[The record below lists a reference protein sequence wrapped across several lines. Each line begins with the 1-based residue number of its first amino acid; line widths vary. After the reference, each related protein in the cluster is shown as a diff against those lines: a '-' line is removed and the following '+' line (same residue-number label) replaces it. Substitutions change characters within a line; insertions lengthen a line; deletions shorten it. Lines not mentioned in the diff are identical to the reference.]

1 MPFSQQNSAA
11 RILILIDIPF
21 ASLQLFTPD
30 IHTPKQTR
38 AQQQQFPFTTPAVM
52 TSKAVN
58 VPTNTKIKE
67 SDINGKLQL
76 YGIYSAFANGKV
88 PSV

>member
-1 MPFSQQNSAA
+1 
-11 RILILIDIPF
+11 
-21 ASLQLFTPD
+21 
-30 IHTPKQTR
+30 
-38 AQQQQFPFTTPAVM
+38 M

-76 YGIYSAFANGKV
+76 YGIYTGACPRAAPLRA
-88 PSV
+88 PSTMTHDLH